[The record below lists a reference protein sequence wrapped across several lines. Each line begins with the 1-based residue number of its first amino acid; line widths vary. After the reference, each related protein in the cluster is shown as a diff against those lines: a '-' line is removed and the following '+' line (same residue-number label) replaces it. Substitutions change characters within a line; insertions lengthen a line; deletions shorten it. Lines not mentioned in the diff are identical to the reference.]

1 MTDIVERLRTVGVM
15 DANPCPQCGAPD
27 ADQINWIMCEAADEI
42 DRLREAVM
50 NLCVANGKLSDE
62 NDELREERR
71 RLRVEAGYD

>member
-1 MTDIVERLRTVGVM
+1 MPDISAFMRKGGPCEEISLKCRTV
-15 DANPCPQCGAPD
+15 DAKSGCACA
-27 ADQINWIMCEAADEI
+27 IAADEI